1 MQYNF
6 KTQEL
11 TSKGID
17 FNAIYPDKQDAVKQM
32 TGYDFNLSSIVS
44 FLKKETNDFEKQTPL
59 ALDIDKHIY
68 SVYLKWQQ
76 SSDKPSEEKTD
87 EGQKASAPVESTEE
101 KPVEQPSKKTLET
114 RLKIVNAMIKKD
126 PSNTVLKTRIKI
138 IQKKLKEA

>member
-11 TSKGID
+11 TSKGVD
-17 FNAIYPDKQDAVKQM
+17 FNAIYPDKQDTVKQM
-32 TGYDFNLSSIVS
+32 TGFDFNLSNIVS
-44 FLKKETNDFEKQTPL
+44 FLKKETNDYEKQTPL

-76 SSDKPSEEKTD
+76 AEGKSTEDKKTEE
-87 EGQKASAPVESTEE
+87 QKASAPVESTED
-101 KPVEQPSKKTLET
+101 KPVDQPSKKTLET
-114 RLKIVNAMIKKD
+114 RLKIVKAMIKKD

-138 IQKKLKEA
+138 IEKKLKEA

>member
-11 TSKGID
+11 TSKGVD

-32 TGYDFNLSSIVS
+32 TGFDFNLSNIVS
-44 FLKKETNDFEKQTPL
+44 FLKKETNDYEKQTPL

-76 SSDKPSEEKTD
+76 AEGKSTEDKKTEE
-87 EGQKASAPVESTEE
+87 QKASAPVDSTEK
-101 KPVEQPSKKTLET
+101 KPVDFSDREFNEK
-114 RLKIVNAMIKKD
+114 RLKLVSASLRKNPKDKVFITLKKMIIKKL
-126 PSNTVLKTRIKI
+126 S
-138 IQKKLKEA
+138 KL

>member
-11 TSKGID
+11 TSKGVD

-32 TGYDFNLSSIVS
+32 TGFDFNLSNIVS
-44 FLKKETNDFEKQTPL
+44 FLKKETNDYEKQTPL

-76 SSDKPSEEKTD
+76 AEGKSTEDKKTEE
-87 EGQKASAPVESTEE
+87 QKASEPTYDDNAE
-101 KPVEQPSKKTLET
+101 TLEAISF
-114 RLKIVNAMIKKD
+114 LEELASDQKGKDKKE
-126 PSNTVLKTRIKI
+126 TLQAIEFM
-138 IQKKLKEA
+138 KELLV